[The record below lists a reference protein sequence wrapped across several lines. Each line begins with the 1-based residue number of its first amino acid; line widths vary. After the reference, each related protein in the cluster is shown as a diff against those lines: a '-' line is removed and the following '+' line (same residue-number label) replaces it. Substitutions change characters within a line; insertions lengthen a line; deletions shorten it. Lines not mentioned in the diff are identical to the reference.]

1 MPGSDLQ
8 IRNNNG
14 EGIAQQA
21 RLSLSL
27 RRWKM
32 AAPPTPPPQH
42 PRVPGLS
49 LFSYLT
55 VIDIITIYKS
65 IPILFPEMPLT
76 ESVLNK

>member
-1 MPGSDLQ
+1 MPLSDLQ

-42 PRVPGLS
+42 PRVPGLF

-65 IPILFPEMPLT
+65 IRNLIPEMPLSG
-76 ESVLNK
+76 SVLKK